1 MLRHHG
7 VTAQQERIPLNDAAT
22 RKLQVNIRYN
32 YGMRRSLVL
41 SKITLPVLTI
51 AVLSGCSLVP
61 LNYLP
66 ATADKANVIGPD
78 PNAPRLRPLSGAQ
91 YENVASSAE
100 VLGEMQ
106 VLFARDENTLAGL
119 ARQYDL
125 GYQALRHGN
134 PDVDPWLPREGTP
147 VFLPTMNVIPDAPRD
162 GILINLPSMRMMYFV
177 PQSRDASLFMVT
189 SHPIG
194 IGREG
199 WATPIGTTHITQ
211 KKRDPNWYPPA
222 SVRAEHAALG
232 DPLPAV
238 VPPGP
243 DNPLGRFKMRLALP
257 SYLIH
262 GTNKPS
268 GVGMRISHG
277 CIRLYPE
284 DIETLFDRG
293 PPRTPVHIVD
303 QPILAGWR
311 DGVLYLEAHP
321 PLAED
326 TRAIVSEANRV
337 IAEALARRDQGP
349 IEVNR
354 ELVATIV
361 ADKRGIPIPITSEQG
376 NIQQYLAASR
386 VIENLRLDRSENSTA
401 SR

>member
-1 MLRHHG
+1 
-7 VTAQQERIPLNDAAT
+7 
-22 RKLQVNIRYN
+22 
-32 YGMRRSLVL
+32 MRRSLAL
-41 SKITLPVLTI
+41 SKFTLTLLCI
-51 AVLSGCSLVP
+51 AGLSGCSL
-61 LNYLP
+61 LP
-66 ATADKANVIGPD
+66 SNNPPETSDDTPVIGPD
-78 PNAPRLRPLSGAQ
+78 PNAPRLSPLSSTQ
-91 YENVASSAE
+91 YENVSAESE
-100 VLGEMQ
+100 VLGEVQ

-119 ARQYDL
+119 ARQYNL
-125 GYQALRHGN
+125 GYQALRNGN

-147 VFLPTMNVIPDAPRD
+147 VFLPTMNVIPDGARD

-177 PQSRDASLFMVT
+177 RDSIVAGVETRFMVT

-199 WATPIGTTHITQ
+199 WATPIGVTHITQ
-211 KKRDPNWYPPA
+211 KTRDPKWYPPA

-238 VPPGP
+238 VPAGP
-243 DNPLGRFKMRLALP
+243 DNPLGRFKMRLARP
-257 SYLIH
+257 GYLIH

-284 DIETLFDRG
+284 DIEALFDRV
-293 PPRTPVHIVD
+293 PTKTPVYIVD

-311 DGVLYLEAHP
+311 DDVLYLEVHP

-326 TRAIVSEANRV
+326 TRPMADEANRV
-337 IAEALARRDQGP
+337 ITEALARRAHDP
-349 IEVNR
+349 IEINR
-354 ELVATIV
+354 ELVATII
-361 ADKRGIPIPITSEQG
+361 AEKRGIPIPITGEYG
-376 NIQQYLAASR
+376 NIDHYLTGSR
-386 VIENLRLDRSENSTA
+386 IIENLRLDQSETSTA